1 MPNIRGAFGLKTRKG
16 VVGTRSGLA
25 GSETASSGTN
35 VLFTLIHPLSL
46 FRVVDLTPL
55 IPRVADPMP
64 LVAFR
69 LFLVA
74 MDLGGAKP

>member
-1 MPNIRGAFGLKTRKG
+1 
-16 VVGTRSGLA
+16 
-25 GSETASSGTN
+25 
-35 VLFTLIHPLSL
+35 L
-46 FRVVDLTPL
+46 FRVVDLTPLIPRVADLLSLIPLVVDFPPLIGRAADFLALVPCVADLAPL